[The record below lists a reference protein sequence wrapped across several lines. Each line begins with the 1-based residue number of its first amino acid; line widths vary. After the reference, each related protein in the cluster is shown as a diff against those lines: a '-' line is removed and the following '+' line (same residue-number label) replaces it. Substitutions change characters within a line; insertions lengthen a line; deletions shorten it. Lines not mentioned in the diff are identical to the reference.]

1 MQGPEGSQI
10 RKIALHL
17 VRVGTFALIV
27 FLIHRQHAQFRAA
40 VSVEGVAPVSL
51 ETAGEFF
58 ASPESISKPDG
69 TGLQVVS
76 GADDKELGYVVQTSP
91 KSDHVVGY
99 SGPNNVLIA
108 FGADD
113 RIVGVRLLSS
123 GDTRDHAEQVADD
136 EFFFDSFNALTAEE
150 AARFDEVDAVSGAT
164 LTSLAI
170 VEGVVH
176 RLGGTKRPG
185 RFPAEVDVAKATNV
199 FPQAA
204 AMVVYGADTRLLE
217 ARDASGASI
226 GLLARTTP
234 HSDKVMGYQ
243 GPTDALIALEP
254 DGKTIKGLALNE
266 SYDNQPYV
274 RYVAE
279 DEYFLNSFNGWTLE
293 QLAATNLFDAQV
305 EGVSGATMTSVAM
318 AEGMQAAAG
327 KLLEPAPEPTV
338 GAKAWKPRTRDI
350 GTTVVVVLGLVVG
363 FTRFRASKRAR
374 IAFQIVLIGYLGF
387 INGDM
392 VSQALLVGWAQNG
405 VAWRFAP
412 GLVLLTAAALIAPVV
427 SKRNLYC
434 RQLCPFGAAQDLVKN
449 RLPWRARLPKRLRMF
464 LEWIPALLLGWV
476 VVAAALRLSVNLAG
490 IEPFDAFVWK
500 VAGASAIAIAVAGLL
515 ASLFV
520 PMAYCRFGCPTGALL
535 DFLRFNNRS
544 DQFGVKDAVALAL
557 VVLAAAV

>member
-1 MQGPEGSQI
+1 MQGAEGSQI

-27 FLIHRQHAQFRAA
+27 FLIHRQHAAFRAA
-40 VSVEGVAPVSL
+40 VSAEGVEPVSL
-51 ETAGEFF
+51 EAAGDFF
-58 ASPESISKPDG
+58 SAAQTISKPDASG
-69 TGLQVVS
+69 AQVVF
-76 GADDKELGYVVQTSP
+76 GADEEALGYVVQTSP
-91 KSDHVVGY
+91 QSDHIVGY

-108 FGADD
+108 FGEDD
-113 RIVGVRLLSS
+113 RIVGARLLGS
-123 GDTRDHAEQVADD
+123 GDTKDHAEQVRND
-136 EFFFDSFNALTAEE
+136 EFFLDSFNGLTAEG
-150 AARFDEVDAVSGAT
+150 AARLDDVDAVSGAT

-185 RFPAEVDVAKATNV
+185 RFPSELDAAKATNI

-204 AMVVYGADTRLLE
+204 TIGVSGADPRLLE
-217 ARDASGASI
+217 AKDPSGASI

-234 HSDKVMGYQ
+234 HADKVMGYR
-243 GPTDALIALEP
+243 GPTDALIALES
-254 DGKTIKGLALNE
+254 DGRTIKGLALNE

-279 DEYFLNSFNGWTLE
+279 DEYFLNYFNGWTLE

-318 AEGMQAAAG
+318 AEGMQAAAQ
-327 KLLEPAPEPTV
+327 KLIEPAPKAAV
-338 GAKAWKPRTRDI
+338 GSKAWKPRARDI
-350 GTTVVVVLGLVVG
+350 GTAVVVALGLVLG
-363 FTRFRASKRAR
+363 FTRWRASKRMR
-374 IAFQIVLIGYLGF
+374 IAFQVVLIVYLGF
-387 INGDM
+387 INGDL

-427 SKRNLYC
+427 SKRNVYC
-434 RQLCPFGAAQDLVKN
+434 RQLCPFGAAQDLLKN
-449 RLPWRARLPKRLRMF
+449 RLPWKAKLPKRGRLF
-464 LEWIPALLLGWV
+464 LEMIPALLLGWV
-476 VVAAALRLSVNLAG
+476 VIATALHISVNLAG

-500 VAGASAIAIAVAGLL
+500 VAGASAIAIALAGLI

-544 DQFGVKDAVALAL
+544 DRFGVKDGLAMAL
-557 VVLAAAV
+557 VVAAGVL